1 MEKEGLGSTEK
12 GVWDGESVFVVAR
25 FACIIIKLNINIYL
39 WRMNACAQISRYSK
53 NSCQLLYF
61 ENQNRDTCIQIFSS
75 LLQGLL
81 SFPFILQSTTI
92 HYLSKLLPVATFMN
106 QKNGN
111 YFGVLYYEIIHLTK
125 LSHSVGSSSC
135 CRGLLL
141 QRFIAGIDW
150 VRISPST
157 QEGKKEMR
165 HGRLLRGKEAK
176 KSLDANVSKQSSTN
190 QMILL
195 NDTRPG
201 WRQ

>member
-141 QRFIAGIDW
+141 QRYFYDSFFSIHNCMTCW
-150 VRISPST
+150 HPPP
-157 QEGKKEMR
+157 Q
-165 HGRLLRGKEAK
+165 
-176 KSLDANVSKQSSTN
+176 SLKQSFKITIAYKD
-190 QMILL
+190 QK
-195 NDTRPG
+195 
-201 WRQ
+201 

>member
-1 MEKEGLGSTEK
+1 
-12 GVWDGESVFVVAR
+12 
-25 FACIIIKLNINIYL
+25 
-39 WRMNACAQISRYSK
+39 MNACAQISRYSK

-141 QRFIAGIDW
+141 QR
-150 VRISPST
+150 SLL
-157 QEGKKEMR
+157 KEWNNLIV
-165 HGRLLRGKEAK
+165 LLSNYQSKRRMKCK
-176 KSLDANVSKQSSTN
+176 RKDALRKVDFLPRVLCCPFTKYKTVP
-190 QMILL
+190 
-195 NDTRPG
+195 TKVP
-201 WRQ
+201 

>member
-141 QRFIAGIDW
+141 QR
-150 VRISPST
+150 SLL
-157 QEGKKEMR
+157 KEWNNLIV
-165 HGRLLRGKEAK
+165 LLSNYQRY
-176 KSLDANVSKQSSTN
+176 
-190 QMILL
+190 
-195 NDTRPG
+195 
-201 WRQ
+201 

>member
-141 QRFIAGIDW
+141 QRKRRMKCKRKDA
-150 VRISPST
+150 
-157 QEGKKEMR
+157 
-165 HGRLLRGKEAK
+165 LRKVDFLPRVLCCPFTK
-176 KSLDANVSKQSSTN
+176 YKTVPTKV
-190 QMILL
+190 
-195 NDTRPG
+195 P
-201 WRQ
+201 